1 MNLKEISMSDAGAI
15 AVVCRAN
22 KVRSR
27 VSEALLIRD
36 NPNLDVRS
44 FGTSLEKNSNV
55 DVSFVN
61 LMNTWEISLKIHRP
75 RSYFLELDF
84 LKSADLVVAA
94 DADVF
99 SEISKLNRNTVNLV
113 DFAINN
119 QHVPVD
125 PLGMSKNSFL
135 ENVSKV
141 IHCTQRLNRTF
152 MATIPRLHEV
162 IIIVPR
168 TEDFLFL
175 PESDCYVIDA
185 SFVKQNNKFN
195 QLIGRCRFEEIGILD
210 GSILKSVN
218 SGTHFYEARF
228 EFNRP
233 EMILIS
239 PMWYEFVRKVSSMGT
254 TYVITEPLS
263 AGGSPLWKSYLA
275 TYFADQ
281 VRYL

>member
-1 MNLKEISMSDAGAI
+1 MNLQEISISEDGAI

-27 VSEALLIRD
+27 VSEALLIRE

-44 FGTSLEKNSNV
+44 FGTSVEKNTSI
-55 DVSFVN
+55 DVSFLN
-61 LMNTWEISLKIHRP
+61 LMSNWEIPLKIHTP
-75 RSYFLELDF
+75 RNYFLELDF

-94 DADVF
+94 DVDVL
-99 SEISKLNRNTVNLV
+99 SEIIHLNRNTVNLV
-113 DFAINN
+113 DFAIDNE
-119 QHVPVD
+119 HVPID

-141 IHCTQRLNRTF
+141 IHCTQRLHRTF
-152 MATIPRLHEV
+152 MKTIPQFHEV
-162 IIIVPR
+162 IVIVPR

-185 SFVKQNNKFN
+185 SFVKQNHKFSR
-195 QLIGRCRFEEIGILD
+195 LIGLCRFEELGILD

-218 SGTHFYEARF
+218 SETHFYEARF

-239 PMWYEFVRKVSSMGT
+239 PMWNEFVRKVSSLGT
-254 TYVITEPLS
+254 TYVITEPLC